1 MSIKTQTFTGG
12 GGGAVTGGLEYKG
25 TFNATTGAPSL
36 ANAEQG
42 DYYKIATAGTIYGQT
57 WDINDSL
64 LINADMGGSIINS
77 KIDKIDNTEPTNV
90 LITTNNLSD
99 LNNATTARTNL
110 GLGNV
115 ATLTTGVANGNVI
128 VADSTGLPAIDGS
141 QLTGVTAN
149 DSTRLAKTQ
158 NLGDLTNVATARTN
172 LGLGNVATLSTG
184 VSNGN
189 VIVADGTGLPAIDGS
204 QLTGVTGTDS
214 TKLAIANNLSDLNN
228 ATTARTNLGLGNVA
242 TLTTGVSNGNVIVAD
257 GTGLPAIDGS
267 QLTGVT
273 ANDSTRLAKTQNL
286 GDLTNVA
293 TARTNLGLGNVATL
307 TTGVANGNVI
317 VADST
322 GLPAIDG
329 SQLTGV
335 TGTDSTKLAIA
346 NNLSDLNNAGTA
358 RTNLGLGNVATLTTG
373 VSNGNVIVA
382 DGTGLPA
389 IDGSQLTGITATD
402 STKLAIANNLSD
414 LNNATTART
423 NLGLGN
429 VATLTTGVANG
440 NVIVADSTGLPAID
454 GSQLTGIT
462 ATDSTKL
469 AIANNLSDLNNATT
483 ARTNLG
489 LGTAA
494 ILNAGTGG
502 SNLVQL
508 NGSSQLP
515 AVDGSNLTNVG
526 KFIDY
531 TTLSSNSNIFKN
543 RGYNITANSLTLTLP
558 ARSTLI
564 DGDSIAFTSA
574 ASYSVTI
581 QLNSADTST
590 SNIFYNVGSATNA
603 SSHTITLNK
612 QEIFIRYNG
621 SSFLITSETKG
632 GIADVV
638 SDTSPQLGGSLD
650 VNGQDIVSVSNGDI
664 EVAPDGNGSFIIK
677 GNATSGS
684 GRIVLNCEQNSHGI
698 TLKGPPH
705 SAAASYT
712 LTLPN
717 DDGDAGEVLKTDGS
731 GNLDWVAQ
739 SGGSSAPTVTSA
751 SPGSNYTIST
761 HADNEEI
768 YLLTPSTN
776 VSVLLPST
784 SSCGSGYKY
793 QIKNLGAYTITIDPD
808 GSEYIDHS
816 SQTTFDIVQYES
828 VTLVTNGSNW
838 FII

>member
-1 MSIKTQTFTGG
+1 MAISLGGFSGG
-12 GGGAVTGGLEYKG
+12 GGGSSSDTLDDVTGRGATTTNAVTVGGLSIGSAYSMPTADGGSGQALVSDGAGNLSFTTIDPTGALEYKG
-25 TFNATTGAPSL
+25 SFNATTGAPSL
-36 ANAEQG
+36 VNAKQG
-42 DYYKIATAGTIYGQT
+42 DYYKISTAGTIYGQT
-57 WDINDSL
+57 WAVNDSL
-64 LINADMGGSIINS
+64 IINADMGGSITNS

-99 LNNATTARTNL
+99 LDNAT
-110 GLGNV
+110 
-115 ATLTTGVANGNVI
+115 
-128 VADSTGLPAIDGS
+128 
-141 QLTGVTAN
+141 
-149 DSTRLAKTQ
+149 
-158 NLGDLTNVATARTN
+158 
-172 LGLGNVATLSTG
+172 
-184 VSNGN
+184 
-189 VIVADGTGLPAIDGS
+189 
-204 QLTGVTGTDS
+204 
-214 TKLAIANNLSDLNN
+214 
-228 ATTARTNLGLGNVA
+228 
-242 TLTTGVSNGNVIVAD
+242 
-257 GTGLPAIDGS
+257 
-267 QLTGVT
+267 
-273 ANDSTRLAKTQNL
+273 
-286 GDLTNVA
+286 

-346 NNLSDLNNAGTA
+346 NNLSDLNNAG
-358 RTNLGLGNVATLTTG
+358 
-373 VSNGNVIVA
+373 
-382 DGTGLPA
+382 
-389 IDGSQLTGITATD
+389 
-402 STKLAIANNLSD
+402 
-414 LNNATTART
+414 TART

-664 EVAPDGNGSFIIK
+664 EVAPDGTGSFIIK

-684 GRIVLNCEQNSHGI
+684 GRVVLNCEQNSHGI

-705 SAAASYT
+705 SATASYT
-712 LTLPN
+712 LTFPN
-717 DDGDAGEVLKTDGS
+717 TDGNADQVLKSDGS
-731 GNLDWVAQ
+731 GNLDWVDQA
-739 SGGSSAPTVTSA
+739 SGGGGFTYSAITADPANAQANYHYSCGAGNQTFTVTLPTSGISA
-751 SPGSNYTIST
+751 GS
-761 HADNEEI
+761 EI
-768 YLLTPSTN
+768 R
-776 VSVLLPST
+776 
-784 SSCGSGYKY
+784 
-793 QIKNLGAYTITIDPD
+793 IKNMGTGDITIDPQTQTID
-808 GSEYIDHS
+808 GV
-816 SQTTFDIVQYES
+816 TTDYVLDVQYS
-828 VTLVTNGSNW
+828 AITLVSTGSHW
-838 FII
+838 EII

>member
-1 MSIKTQTFTGG
+1 MAISLGGFSGG
-12 GGGAVTGGLEYKG
+12 GGGSSSDTLDDVTGRGATTTNAVTVGGLSIGSAYSMPTADGGSGQALVSDGAGSLSFTTIDPTGALEYKG
-25 TFNATTGAPSL
+25 SFNATTGAPSL
-36 ANAEQG
+36 VNAKQG
-42 DYYKIATAGTIYGQT
+42 DYYKISTAGTIYGQT
-57 WDINDSL
+57 WAVNDSL
-64 LINADMGGSIINS
+64 IINADMGGSITNS

-99 LNNATTARTNL
+99 LDNAT
-110 GLGNV
+110 
-115 ATLTTGVANGNVI
+115 
-128 VADSTGLPAIDGS
+128 
-141 QLTGVTAN
+141 
-149 DSTRLAKTQ
+149 
-158 NLGDLTNVATARTN
+158 
-172 LGLGNVATLSTG
+172 
-184 VSNGN
+184 
-189 VIVADGTGLPAIDGS
+189 
-204 QLTGVTGTDS
+204 
-214 TKLAIANNLSDLNN
+214 
-228 ATTARTNLGLGNVA
+228 
-242 TLTTGVSNGNVIVAD
+242 
-257 GTGLPAIDGS
+257 
-267 QLTGVT
+267 
-273 ANDSTRLAKTQNL
+273 
-286 GDLTNVA
+286 

-373 VSNGNVIVA
+373 VANGNVIVA
-382 DGTGLPA
+382 DSTGLPAIDGSQLTGVTANDSTRLAKTQNLGDLTNVATARTNLGLGNVATLTTGVANGNVIVADSTGLPA

-414 LNNATTART
+414 LNNAGTART

-664 EVAPDGNGSFIIK
+664 EVAPDGTGSFIIK

-684 GRIVLNCEQNSHGI
+684 GRVVLNCEQNSHGI

-705 SAAASYT
+705 SATASYT
-712 LTLPN
+712 LTFPN
-717 DDGDAGEVLKTDGS
+717 TDGNADQVLKSDGS
-731 GNLDWVAQ
+731 GNLDWVDQA
-739 SGGSSAPTVTSA
+739 SGGGGFTYSAITADPANAQANYHYSCGAGNQTFTVTLPTSGISA
-751 SPGSNYTIST
+751 GS
-761 HADNEEI
+761 EI
-768 YLLTPSTN
+768 R
-776 VSVLLPST
+776 
-784 SSCGSGYKY
+784 
-793 QIKNLGAYTITIDPD
+793 IKNMGTGDITIDPQTQTID
-808 GSEYIDHS
+808 GV
-816 SQTTFDIVQYES
+816 TTDYVLDVQYS
-828 VTLVTNGSNW
+828 AITLVSTGSHW
-838 FII
+838 EII